1 MASIDFSELFDT
13 LKTGVVDLAK
23 GTVSNYLSQA
33 TQEGQNAL
41 DEMKTDL
48 EAWAKAIATG
58 DMGIEDL
65 KFLIAGRK
73 EITEMKGLEQ
83 LGIAQIQLDKFKNGI
98 VDLIVNRI
106 SVML

>member
-1 MASIDFSELFDT
+1 MATIDFSGVFET
-13 LKTGVVDLAK
+13 LKSGVIDLAK
-23 GTVSNYLSQA
+23 GTINDYVTQA

-48 EAWAKAIATG
+48 ETWSKSLATG
-58 DMGIEDL
+58 DMDIEDL

-73 EITEMKGLEQ
+73 EITEMRGLEQ

-98 VDLIVNRI
+98 VDLIVNSI
-106 SVML
+106 SKML